1 MIIQDAMKRNF
12 PTTERRE
19 ETISFRIFILIAFST
34 PTSTFISILIKVLP
48 NGTKQVN
55 TMRFCY
61 CCPRSIDVCI

>member
-1 MIIQDAMKRNF
+1 
-12 PTTERRE
+12 
-19 ETISFRIFILIAFST
+19 LIAFST